1 MRRSLSLWQFA
12 GFVFTG
18 ILGVILHFLFD
29 WTNESIFVAPISAVN
44 ESIFE
49 HMKILFVP
57 MFLFAVI
64 ENKFIG
70 EEYDDFWCV
79 KFFGIV
85 LGIFLITFLYYML
98 NGIFGK
104 TPDFIN
110 IAIFYIATGAAYVAE
125 TKMLKNDNINC
136 DSVGTTFFAFALL
149 LLLFVQ
155 FTFFT
160 PKIPLFQDPITGTY
174 GYFQTEK

>member
-1 MRRSLSLWQFA
+1 MKKSPVLWQFA

-18 ILGVILHFLFD
+18 ILGVLLHFLFD
-29 WTNESIFVAPISAVN
+29 WTNGSVFVAFVSAVN

-57 MFLFAVI
+57 MFLFSLI

-70 EEYDDFWCV
+70 KEFEHFWCV
-79 KFFGIV
+79 KFYGIV
-85 LGIFLITFLYYML
+85 LGLFLIPFLYYML

-110 IAIFYIATGAAYVAE
+110 IAIFYVAAGITYITE
-125 TKMLKNDNINC
+125 TKMLKNNSLSC
-136 DSVGTTFFAFALL
+136 DSIGTTFFAFF
-149 LLLFVQ
+149 LLFVLMVQ

-160 PKIPLFQDPITGTY
+160 PKIPLFRDPLTETY
-174 GYFQTEK
+174 GYFKSV